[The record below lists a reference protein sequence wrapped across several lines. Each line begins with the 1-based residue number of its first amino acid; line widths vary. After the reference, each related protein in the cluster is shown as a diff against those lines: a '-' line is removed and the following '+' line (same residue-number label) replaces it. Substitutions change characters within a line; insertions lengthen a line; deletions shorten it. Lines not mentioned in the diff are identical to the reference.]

1 MSGRHTRETGI
12 TAAGGVEVR
21 QVGGRV
27 CEEGAANQVAN
38 AAGLEGGGGL
48 EVFEFEEDAAV
59 GGGFGQHCG
68 G

>member
-1 MSGRHTRETGI
+1 MGGRYAGETGI
-12 TAAGGVEVR
+12 AARGGVEVR

-27 CEEGAANQVAN
+27 CKEGAADQVAN

-59 GGGFGQHCG
+59 GGWSALWRIG
-68 G
+68 